1 MEVRQL
7 QLFLAVLECAS
18 VTRAAERVNL
28 TPGAVSLQLHSL
40 AEELNTELFV
50 RTGKSLAP
58 TAAAWRL
65 AERAREIIGQLR
77 MIEQDFQ
84 SDAMDDRH
92 PFHFATGATTLI
104 HHLGRP
110 LRQLRKRFPH
120 LGIDIM
126 VCPTEEMVA
135 GLLDRR
141 FDLALISLPYPND
154 NIETIPL
161 FEEELLV
168 LKPSPD
174 RVSGWHVAST
184 EPAELAKASF
194 VLYPKRSNMRSI
206 IDGFFRDIGVGPR
219 VVMEADDT
227 EALKKLVETG
237 FGYSILPE
245 YALHGG
251 PRYFHALRVKDRRL
265 VRVQVLA
272 MARTPHRR
280 ALTDAVARFLHAA
293 LSAPKK

>member
-7 QLFLAVLECAS
+7 QLFLAVLDCAS

-50 RTGKSLAP
+50 RTGKSLSP

-65 AERAREIIGQLR
+65 AEHAREVMSQLHL
-77 MIEQDFQ
+77 IEQEFE
-84 SDAMDDRH
+84 SGAMDDRH

-110 LRQLRKRFPH
+110 LRKLRKHFPRI
-120 LGIDIM
+120 GIDIM

-154 NIETIPL
+154 NLETIPL

-168 LKPSPD
+168 LKPSLD
-174 RVSGWHVAST
+174 RISGWHVAST

-194 VLYPKRSNMRSI
+194 VLYPKRSNMRSM
-206 IDGFFRDIGVGPR
+206 IDVFFREIDVAPR

-245 YALHGG
+245 YALHGR
-251 PRYFHALRVKDRRL
+251 PRYFHALRVKGRQL
-265 VRVQVLA
+265 VRVQALA

-280 ALTDAVARFLHAA
+280 ALTDAVARFLQTS
-293 LSAPKK
+293 LSLPKK